1 MQLSFLSFC
10 TVLQEQKQ
18 TESSLV
24 DIVQGK
30 EDKGMF
36 IHK

>member
-1 MQLSFLSFC
+1 MQLSFFSFY
-10 TVLQEQKQ
+10 TVIHEQKQ

-24 DIVQGK
+24 DSIHGK